1 MAASTIELNRIRR
14 PPPLAAVRF
23 FTEEQPP
30 TSPEDLFQ
38 QSQSYE
44 DDQLLGIQPPWR
56 RELFQLLEQATSSG
70 TAFFLHIFLT
80 FLIVFSALV
89 TIMETVP
96 AVHSISTRVW
106 FGVETTVVVLFTME
120 YIARCLAWSS
130 TWTSLFYWVICESIS
145 LISRTVS
152 HKLLAFYGVID
163 LLSVLPYYLELL
175 LQQDTVSLK
184 TIFLFGTNLTISV
197 CIFPILYSAHVPS
210 ITRLQAIPLQS
221 HDFTVCYALFFF
233 YFSLC

>member
-1 MAASTIELNRIRR
+1 MAASPIELNRIRR

-23 FTEEQPP
+23 FTEEEPP
-30 TSPEDLFQ
+30 TSPDLFQ
-38 QSQSYE
+38 QAHSYE

-70 TAFFLHIFLT
+70 TAFFLHMFLT

-130 TWTSLFYWVICESIS
+130 TWSSLFYWVICEFPSPC
-145 LISRTVS
+145 SRTCLIAS
-152 HKLLAFYGVID
+152 SFLWRYRSTFRAT
-163 LLSVLPYYLELL
+163 LLSGTIVTTRYREFRNHCYL
-175 LQQDTVSLK
+175 
-184 TIFLFGTNLTISV
+184 
-197 CIFPILYSAHVPS
+197 LY
-210 ITRLQAIPLQS
+210 
-221 HDFTVCYALFFF
+221 
-233 YFSLC
+233 

>member
-106 FGVETTVVVLFTME
+106 FGLETALVALFTVE
-120 YIARCLAWSS
+120 YIARCVAWSGS
-130 TWTSLFYWVICESIS
+130 WMSLFRWMTCTYAYPP
-145 LISRTVS
+145 
-152 HKLLAFYGVID
+152 LLPEDYAYVNTTT
-163 LLSVLPYYLELL
+163 SVLRNHRLAVGTAILYRDCDAAGYSTFSFIFLEPNLTSDYALL
-175 LQQDTVSLK
+175 VSLLPVLDSTNVP
-184 TIFLFGTNLTISV
+184 TIACLST
-197 CIFPILYSAHVPS
+197 
-210 ITRLQAIPLQS
+210 IPL
-221 HDFTVCYALFFF
+221 
-233 YFSLC
+233 

>member
-120 YIARCLAWSS
+120 YIERCLAWSS
-130 TWTSLFYWVICESIS
+130 TWKSLFYWVICESDS
-145 LISRTVS
+145 LCFANRVS
-152 HKLLAFYGVID
+152 QASSFLWGYRSTIGAT
-163 LLSVLPYYLELL
+163 LLSG
-175 LQQDTVSLK
+175 
-184 TIFLFGTNLTISV
+184 TIVTTIYRES
-197 CIFPILYSAHVPS
+197 
-210 ITRLQAIPLQS
+210 
-221 HDFTVCYALFFF
+221 
-233 YFSLC
+233 